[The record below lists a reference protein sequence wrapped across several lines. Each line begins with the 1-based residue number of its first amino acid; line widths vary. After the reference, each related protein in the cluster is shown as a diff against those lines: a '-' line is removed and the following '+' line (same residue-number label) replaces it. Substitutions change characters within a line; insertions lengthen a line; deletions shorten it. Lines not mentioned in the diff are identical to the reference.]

1 MSIDFAS
8 PSMRAAGSD
17 LAISISP
24 LGLVELSDE
33 EFEVHGPRL
42 NRYAQ
47 NWAFYLGHHWAYRRE
62 AGEPQITYN
71 YTKALSD
78 FITNFTFSKGLQF
91 QSVKEYKHIIPALLD
106 RIWSMDNNKEQVLW
120 DMGNQG
126 SVAGDAFVKVAYDP
140 PPENEDGSPKYDING
155 YLPPGRVRIMPLN
168 ASFCFPEWHP
178 HDREKLVRFKLK
190 YRFWG
195 TTLEGTRQ
203 VYTYTEILSDDTIEE
218 YVNDELVDR
227 RPNPLGEIP
236 IVHIPNIPV
245 SGSPWGLAD
254 IADVV
259 PLNREYNE
267 KSTDIS
273 DILNY
278 HANPVTII
286 TGAKASNLEVGARK
300 VWGGLPKDAN
310 VFNLEGG
317 TAALKDGMEY
327 LDRIKRAMHEMTGVP
342 ETALGQVQPI
352 SNTSGVAL
360 AIQYQ
365 PMMQRYGLK
374 KLQYEVGLKRIC
386 RLALRTIFLFEP
398 ETVYYDQTT
407 EGIMEDGQP
416 DMVDVLDPMAY
427 QVTLEWPP
435 PLPVDT
441 LIKLN
446 EINAKMGLGLE
457 SKEGALRDLG
467 EAFPDEK
474 LQELFEEQIEDTK
487 REGAQAII
495 NAHIQALIMQMT
507 GVNPAD
513 GSPLQETQTTSKPGG
528 GQKLGA
534 GAGKGDE
541 HAGSEERQEKTIE
554 RSPVQG
560 LPGMIDLGEVIGAN
574 ESQLM
579 TDIVTQAYGTK
590 SPQRKSP
597 SSD

>member
-1 MSIDFAS
+1 MSVDFAS

-42 NRYAQ
+42 NRYSQ

-91 QSVKEYKHIIPALLD
+91 QSVKEYKHIVPALLE
-106 RIWSMDNNKEQVLW
+106 RIWGVDNHKAQVLW

-126 SVAGDAFVKVAYDP
+126 SVAGDVFVKVAYDP
-140 PPENEDGSPKYDING
+140 PPENEDGSPAYDING
-155 YLPPGRVRIMPLN
+155 YLPPGRVRIIPLN

-178 HDREKLVRFKLK
+178 HDREKIVRFKLK

-195 TTLEGTRQ
+195 PTAEGTRQ
-203 VYTYTEILSDDTIEE
+203 VYTYTEVLTDDMIEE

-267 KSTDIS
+267 KATDIS

-286 TGAKASNLEVGARK
+286 TGAKASNLEVGAKK
-300 VWGGLPKDAN
+300 VWGGLPENAN

-374 KLQYEVGLKRIC
+374 KLQYEVGLQKIC

-398 ETVYYDQTT
+398 DTVYYDPTT
-407 EGIMEDGQP
+407 EGIIEDGQP
-416 DMVDVLDPMAY
+416 DEVNVLDPMAY
-427 QVTLEWPP
+427 HVTLEWPP

-457 SKEGALRDLG
+457 SREGALRDLG

-474 LQELFEEQIEDTK
+474 LQELFEEQIEDVK
-487 REGAQAII
+487 REGAQQII
-495 NAHIQALIMQMT
+495 TAHIQALIMQMT

-513 GSPLQETQTTSKPGG
+513 GSPMTETQTTQKGGG

-541 HAGSEERQEKTIE
+541 HSGSEERQQKTIE
-554 RSPVQG
+554 RAPVQG
-560 LPGMIDLGEVIGAN
+560 LPGLIDLGEVVGAN
-574 ESQLM
+574 EQQLM